1 MAAAEGA
8 GDLAHVILFS
18 PKPELRDAERR
29 DLLDSL
35 VAASAE
41 IPSIRT
47 FRVGRRMTTGFPD
60 TSS

>member
-1 MAAAEGA
+1 MI
-8 GDLAHVILFS
+8 AHVILFS
-18 PKPELRDAERR
+18 PKPELTDADRR
-29 DLLDSL
+29 NLLDSL

-47 FRVGRRMTTGFPD
+47 FRVGRRVTHGLPD